1 MLAYASRGRLFELL
15 FCMVY
20 NNRASRNNRSVYAI
34 VLRRLAPQSAR
45 QAKRYYAF
53 AIRFFNAKQYAWRVV
68 YDDTLRAVSVWISSC
83 GDTFELC
90 ARINGGLGVVLP
102 LVS

>member
-15 FCMVY
+15 FCMVN

-34 VLRRLAPQSAR
+34 VLRRLDPQSAR

-53 AIRFFNAKQYAWRVV
+53 AIRFFNAKQYACRVV
-68 YDDTLRAVSVWISSC
+68 YDDTLRAVSAWVSPC
-83 GDTFELC
+83 GETFELC